1 MQIFL
6 DCDGVLADFKKGAT
20 KVLGMDPTK
29 YEEKHGKKEF
39 WKQIYAAPNFFYNL
53 EPMSDAHDLVN
64 AVKHLKPTILT
75 GRPAGTWGTQQKLDW
90 GKKYFPD
97 LPMIVCLAK
106 DKNTYGKAGD
116 ILIDDT
122 VKYEH
127 LWAQMGGIWIT
138 HTSARN
144 TIAKLKKMKVI

>member
-1 MQIFL
+1 MQLFL
-6 DCDGVLADFKKGAT
+6 DCDGVLADFTKGAK
-20 KVLGMDPTK
+20 KVLGMDPTR
-29 YEEKHGKKEF
+29 YEEIHGKKEF
-39 WKQIYAAPNFFYNL
+39 WKQIYAAPDFYYKL
-53 EPMSDAHDLVN
+53 DPMPDAHELVN

-75 GRPAGTWGTQQKLDW
+75 GRPVGVWATQQKLDW

-106 DKNTYGKAGD
+106 DKNTYGKPGD

-127 LWAQMGGIWIT
+127 LWTQMGGIWIT
-138 HTSARN
+138 HTSAHN
-144 TIAKLKKMKVI
+144 SIAKLKKLKVI